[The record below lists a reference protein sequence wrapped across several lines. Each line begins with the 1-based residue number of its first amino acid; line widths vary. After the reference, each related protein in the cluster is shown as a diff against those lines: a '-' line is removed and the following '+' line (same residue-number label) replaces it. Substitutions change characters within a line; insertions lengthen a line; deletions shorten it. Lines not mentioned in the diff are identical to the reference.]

1 VAGGCILALCCDR
14 RYLSEGRCKMG
25 LDEAKKAQRV
35 MGIKGEVTGRSGEM
49 EDLFLDCW
57 YSKETRT
64 RLEAAMGKC

>member
-1 VAGGCILALCCDR
+1 
-14 RYLSEGRCKMG
+14 MG